1 MKRQVVSL
9 SEWRD
14 TRTDQCPAR
23 LKHDRVK
30 RRRRSADLVKIKAVP
45 AVHGGGWIPSGTRS
59 ALLVALLFLT
69 FGLWLWMVFKLDA
82 IIQAG
87 RDHGTEGKQ
96 PLAPGHSIGRQ
107 PIGSGLSIHL
117 RSQKHDDSGYRADAI
132 SGLANRGTKQV

>member
-14 TRTDQCPAR
+14 TRSDQRPAR

-30 RRRRSADLVKIKAVP
+30 RRRRSADLVKIKVVP
-45 AVHGGGWIPSGTRS
+45 AVHGRDWIPSGTRS

-82 IIQAG
+82 IMAL
-87 RDHGTEGKQ
+87 KASS
-96 PLAPGHSIGRQ
+96 LW
-107 PIGSGLSIHL
+107 HL
-117 RSQKHDDSGYRADAI
+117 D
-132 SGLANRGTKQV
+132 VP